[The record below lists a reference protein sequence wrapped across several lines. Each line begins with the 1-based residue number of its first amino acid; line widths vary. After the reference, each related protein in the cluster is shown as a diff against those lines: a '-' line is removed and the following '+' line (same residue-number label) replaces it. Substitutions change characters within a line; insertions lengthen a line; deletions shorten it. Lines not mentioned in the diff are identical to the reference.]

1 MAILNDLMVKSAARI
16 IGDTYASRFIKDG
29 GTSTQFLMADGTVS
43 TLGGVDPF
51 PDLDNY
57 LPLRAGVDKPLTGD
71 LYLSAASDCPSIIF
85 QRTGSG
91 NYDWRLKNS
100 GTFYL
105 QNGTD
110 SATWT
115 NRLYIDTSGNITV
128 SGTSTST
135 GFIKT
140 GSSDQYVLLG
150 GGGAKAINSF
160 PNLNTTFL
168 YNWSSGTLDK
178 CWGRI
183 AEFEASSN
191 SSIQTTAIFS
201 LANYYKYGSTDNDA
215 AFGIIQAHI
224 RYTTSN
230 GVESNRTY
238 IKWLYNNGIINPNSP
253 NPSDLVV
260 MTTELVDSKL
270 RVRIYLRLRGNGS
283 NWTGY
288 QIKKLKE
295 FYYKDNTTNW
305 KVLYDTN
312 STSINCYANGITD
325 ADFNYNQLTG
335 HLKQN
340 NSDIYLNYG
349 NEIKYLPIQNNI
361 YANKFIKDGTSTDI
375 LLANGNTI
383 TQASLVQNIQSASG
397 TGKTIWGYEYVNNS
411 GTLQDVED
419 ILRIPSGKYLT
430 ATGVP
435 TLQGEELVKYY
446 SDGAYGGKSIFG
458 VCATDNT
465 ITSTYLRSSGDTLY
479 HRRGT
484 WDDYTDYLI
493 LDALNYTIYN
503 SYPNLLIT
511 STTSSS
517 QLQFSR
523 SGYNYIRIPSDG
535 TLGISTS
542 NSSAS
547 MYLWINPA
555 SSNITPGTKN
565 NSVDL
570 GSSNY
575 KWRTVYATTFSGDA
589 TSANKVITQKLEPVY
604 ATENHYLTFVDSNND
619 NATSELVYTNS
630 GLMYDPYTRNLTFPN
645 DAGIRIKSYSGN
657 YMQVLSAAS
666 ANYQRINI
674 GDSGYELNLLGP
686 SNQVYIN
693 SNIIIHNG
701 NYTTYLP
708 FLNSTTTHATKTS
721 KIYAPTSAGTA
732 NYILKSNGSGAPTWT
747 EQSNLG
753 VGGADKLKEIHKGSD
768 GIDEGYPIT
777 FINNSSYTSIGEN
790 TYYDNYYNLSLTYNP
805 VQSILNLE
813 GGIIQGTQIQGNKVI
828 SKGVT
833 VDELVNEFYNTE
845 PEDYSTSFSLGFN
858 NNFNYFAVTSNQS
871 LTTSYVTYNL
881 ISKSWTTQ
889 TDQTGWWHFYRDGN
903 DVKLK
908 IEFSNS
914 NEIPVATSVE
924 INWIQIYI
932 YDGSQTYYL
941 VNDSSI
947 RSIDL
952 SNVTSNYCILNVNNF
967 DIKKHY
973 TQNTTIQFV
982 VRIRCKKTVLNEQ
995 LPDQLSFDGDNIVTL
1010 TKFGLT
1016 ENNLY
1021 NVGFY
1026 IAKANWDSNFPE
1038 LNKSYLCKDGLI
1050 MAKTTVSYGAIKLD
1064 TNNNLEYI
1072 KCNKS
1077 NAVVHGTF
1085 NIVAQ

>member
-1 MAILNDLMVKSAARI
+1 
-16 IGDTYASRFIKDG
+16 
-29 GTSTQFLMADGTVS
+29 
-43 TLGGVDPF
+43 
-51 PDLDNY
+51 
-57 LPLRAGVDKPLTGD
+57 
-71 LYLSAASDCPSIIF
+71 
-85 QRTGSG
+85 
-91 NYDWRLKNS
+91 
-100 GTFYL
+100 
-105 QNGTD
+105 
-110 SATWT
+110 
-115 NRLYIDTSGNITV
+115 
-128 SGTSTST
+128 
-135 GFIKT
+135 
-140 GSSDQYVLLG
+140 
-150 GGGAKAINSF
+150 
-160 PNLNTTFL
+160 
-168 YNWSSGTLDK
+168 
-178 CWGRI
+178 
-183 AEFEASSN
+183 
-191 SSIQTTAIFS
+191 
-201 LANYYKYGSTDNDA
+201 
-215 AFGIIQAHI
+215 
-224 RYTTSN
+224 
-230 GVESNRTY
+230 
-238 IKWLYNNGIINPNSP
+238 
-253 NPSDLVV
+253 
-260 MTTELVDSKL
+260 
-270 RVRIYLRLRGNGS
+270 
-283 NWTGY
+283 
-288 QIKKLKE
+288 
-295 FYYKDNTTNW
+295 
-305 KVLYDTN
+305 
-312 STSINCYANGITD
+312 
-325 ADFNYNQLTG
+325 
-335 HLKQN
+335 
-340 NSDIYLNYG
+340 
-349 NEIKYLPIQNNI
+349 
-361 YANKFIKDGTSTDI
+361 
-375 LLANGNTI
+375 
-383 TQASLVQNIQSASG
+383 
-397 TGKTIWGYEYVNNS
+397 
-411 GTLQDVED
+411 
-419 ILRIPSGKYLT
+419 
-430 ATGVP
+430 
-435 TLQGEELVKYY
+435 
-446 SDGAYGGKSIFG
+446 
-458 VCATDNT
+458 
-465 ITSTYLRSSGDTLY
+465 
-479 HRRGT
+479 
-484 WDDYTDYLI
+484 
-493 LDALNYTIYN
+493 
-503 SYPNLLIT
+503 
-511 STTSSS
+511 
-517 QLQFSR
+517 
-523 SGYNYIRIPSDG
+523 
-535 TLGISTS
+535 
-542 NSSAS
+542 
-547 MYLWINPA
+547 MYLLINPA
-555 SSNITPGTKN
+555 SSNVTPGTKN

-575 KWRTVYATTFSGDA
+575 KWRTVYATTFSGNA
-589 TSANKVITQKLEPVY
+589 TSANTVITQKLEPVY
-604 ATENHYLTFVDSNND
+604 TTENHYLTFVDSNND
-619 NATSELVYTNS
+619 NTTSELVYTNS

-674 GDSGYELNLLGP
+674 GDINYELNLLGP

-693 SNIIIHNG
+693 SNIIIHGG

-845 PEDYSTSFSLGFN
+845 PEGYSTSYSLGFDYN
-858 NNFNYFAVTSNQS
+858 DYFGVTSNQS

-914 NEIPVATSVE
+914 NEIPVTTSVE

-932 YDGSQTYYL
+932 WDGSQTYYL
-941 VNDSSI
+941 VNDSST

-995 LPDQLSFDGDNIVTL
+995 LPDQPSFDGDNIVTL

-1026 IAKANWDSNFPE
+1026 IRKANWDSDFPE
-1038 LNKSYLCKDGLI
+1038 LNKSYLCKDGLV

-1077 NAVVHGTF
+1077 NAIVHGTF